1 MKHIALSAAAVVALS
16 SLLTACPPK
25 PAEQALPPSGLA
37 GVPSTSIPISPNA
50 TMPAGH
56 PDIGGH
62 DPSMG
67 GDDGA
72 PLPTKGA
79 PLPNFG
85 TPTGDSVGAGAGG
98 MGAGAGVVF
107 TGKVVEKLEV
117 PSYTYMRVATTDGDQ
132 WVAVSTMSVNVGD
145 VVTINQQIVMN
156 NFPSKSLNR
165 TFEKLIMGTATIG
178 G

>member
-1 MKHIALSAAAVVALS
+1 MQRVLLALVVVVAAACA
-16 SLLTACPPK
+16 PK
-25 PAEQALPPSGLA
+25 PSAEALPPSGLA
-37 GVPSTSIPISPNA
+37 GAPSTAAKTPITPDA
-50 TMPAGH
+50 QMPPGH

-62 DPSMG
+62 QAG

-85 TPTGDSVGAGAGG
+85 MPSGDVGGGAAGGG
-98 MGAGAGVVF
+98 MGGNVVF
-107 TGKVVEKLEV
+107 TGKVLEKVDV
-117 PSYTYMRVATTDGDQ
+117 PSYTYMRIQTGGGEE

-145 VVTINQQIVMN
+145 TVTINQQIVMN
-156 NFPSKSLNR
+156 NFASKSLNR
-165 TFEKLIMGTATIG
+165 TFDKLIMGTAMVG